1 MSKCWGHGLHIF
13 FSWGRGGGEPPSQK
27 KLQKII
33 FSPEHTKFKKNSFV
47 RIIFFLD
54 NRSHL
59 VLTTYVNIPFSTS
72 LTRGGIYY
80 QSK

>member
-1 MSKCWGHGLHIF
+1 MESKDFGVGSFIN
-13 FSWGRGGGEPPSQK
+13 
-27 KLQKII
+27 
-33 FSPEHTKFKKNSFV
+33 KKNNVNKLLLTLSGYFV
-47 RIIFFLD
+47 RIIFFID

-59 VLTTYVNIPFSTS
+59 VLTTYVNIPFATS